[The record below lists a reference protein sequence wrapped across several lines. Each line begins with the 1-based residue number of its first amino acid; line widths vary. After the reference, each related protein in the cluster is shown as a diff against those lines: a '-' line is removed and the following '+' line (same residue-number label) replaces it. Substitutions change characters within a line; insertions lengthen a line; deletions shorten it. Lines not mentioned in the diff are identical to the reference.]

1 MPDIANS
8 TYRKLAKWYQSDSKF
23 LHTLSNICYNLI
35 GLPLFWFCLGKAQIK
50 MLPGLVAELKRQN
63 RKVTAFTKLDVL
75 YEFIFFGYMAYEYIA
90 YRFEGRSARDR
101 HTFYSEMDRWKFMNI
116 CNTRSDKWK
125 LRNKRLA
132 YEIFKKWY
140 ARDQIVVTS
149 TNDLEAYTEFIS
161 KHTKFFI
168 KPFAGGGGVNSGWF
182 DTTKYSTPLESL
194 EAILKNGAYVLE
206 EGVYQCEAMSKFNPD
221 SINTLRIVTI
231 KQGDKVSNWCSFVR
245 TGRKGCPVDNGGR
258 GGIIIGVDINT
269 GEMNTDGIN
278 EQGEIFETHPDSGVK
293 FKGFQL
299 PLWKESCEMA
309 IEMMDAMPNM
319 RCIGWDIALTAKG
332 PVVIEANGQ
341 TALCGPQITQQKGL
355 KKEDEEILMTL
366 K

>member
-1 MPDIANS
+1 MIDIVDY
-8 TYRKLAKWYQSDSKF
+8 TYRGLAKLYRSDNKL
-23 LHTLSNICYNLI
+23 LHSFSYLSFSII
-35 GLPLFWFCLGKAQIK
+35 GFPLFLIYMGKEELDA
-50 MLPGLVAELKRQN
+50 LPIALSELKRQN
-63 RKVTAFTKLDVL
+63 RKVTAFTKWDILF
-75 YEFIFFGYMAYEYIA
+75 EFVFNGYLAYEYTA
-90 YRFEGRSARDR
+90 YHFESKSRKERNA
-101 HTFYSEMDRWKFMNI
+101 FYSEKDRWRFMNI
-116 CNTRSDKWK
+116 CNTRDDKWK

-140 ARDQIVVTS
+140 DRDQIIVKS
-149 TNDLEAYTEFIS
+149 QKDLEAYTEFIS
-161 KHTKFFI
+161 KHPKFFI
-168 KPFAGGGGVNSGWF
+168 KPYASGGGINSGWF
-182 DTTKYSTPLESL
+182 DASKYSTPLESL
-194 EAILKNGAYVLE
+194 KTILKNGSYVLE
-206 EGVYQCEAMSKFNPD
+206 EGVYQCEAMSKFNTD

-269 GEMNTDGIN
+269 GEMNTDGVN
-278 EQGEIFETHPDSGVK
+278 EQGEFFESHPDSGVK
-293 FKGFQL
+293 FKGFKL
-299 PLWKESCEMA
+299 PLWKESCKMA

-319 RCIGWDIALTAKG
+319 RCIGWDIALTDKG

>member
-1 MPDIANS
+1 MDIANS
-8 TYRKLAKWYQSDSKF
+8 TYRTLAKWYQSDNKF
-23 LHTLSNICYNLI
+23 LHYTSNACYMLI
-35 GLPLFWFCLGKAQIK
+35 GAPLFWFCLGKAQFK
-50 MLPGLVAELKRQN
+50 ALPGLVESMKQQN
-63 RKVTAFTKLDVL
+63 RKVTAFTKLDVIF
-75 YEFIFFGYMAYEYIA
+75 EFMFRGYMAYEYIA
-90 YRFEGRSARDR
+90 YRFETRSFKERNA
-101 HTFYSEMDRWKFMNI
+101 FYSELDRWKFMNI
-116 CNTRSDKWK
+116 CNNRTDKWK

-140 ARDQIVVTS
+140 ARDQIVITS
-149 TNDLEAYTEFIS
+149 KDDLEAYTDFIT
-161 KHTKFFI
+161 KHPQFFI

-182 DTTKYSTPLESL
+182 DASKYNTPLESM
-194 EAILKNGAYVLE
+194 EAILKNGSYVLE

-231 KQGDKVSNWCSFVR
+231 KQSGKVSNWCSFVR

-269 GEMNTDGIN
+269 GEMNTDGVN

-293 FKGFQL
+293 FKGFKL

-309 IEMMDAMPNM
+309 IEMMSAMPNM
-319 RCIGWDIALTAKG
+319 KIIGWDIALTDKG

-355 KKEDEEILMTL
+355 KKEDEEVLMTL